1 MTLNTLLSLIKCSAI
16 NISSVF
22 HKPKLF
28 LKKNCMPIHHSH
40 VKCLHLRCCNMSIM

>member
-28 LKKNCMPIHHSH
+28 KKKMYAYTSFTCKM
-40 VKCLHLRCCNMSIM
+40 LTFEML